1 MNTPRNPVQEVVS
14 WASEPTRPEVAA
26 PVNRTGFN
34 LESFITRHLAV
45 RRGPLPWDSR
55 GRKWELEV
63 CPFNAEHTGGCAV
76 VTEGTNGVIGFK
88 CQHNGCADKH
98 WRDVRERFE
107 GPRPESKSAAPVVP
121 AVVVPATITGEAL
134 FNRHASSVRILLRVE
149 DRPIMGDGLAMLAAE
164 QKAGKS
170 WVALQAAIAVSGG
183 PQLPGVQV
191 AETGPVLYAALE
203 EPQPRT
209 TGRLRMLA
217 PEGGSWLERLVFVY
231 DLLPLMGGGAEQLA
245 ALIEKVRPR
254 LLVIDT
260 LTAVVKARRS
270 GNSDVF
276 RSQYQEV
283 TRIRQIAE
291 LYGISVL
298 LIHHTRKGG
307 SDGVIE
313 SIAGTGGISAG
324 VDTVW
329 RLKRK
334 PEGSA
339 VLEVVGR
346 EVEECSF
353 ALRFE
358 KGTPFGWR
366 FEGDGVKLAVT
377 AERREICDLLREE
390 GGMTPKQIATEL
402 GRSRVNVRAMLRRMF
417 SDGLLTKEGTKY
429 LPTLSVSNRSNRE
442 SEGKENQ

>member
-1 MNTPRNPVQEVVS
+1 MARNPLHEVAS
-14 WASEPTRPEVAA
+14 WASEPTRPDEAGA
-26 PVNRTGFN
+26 HVNGAEFDV
-34 LESFITRHLAV
+34 ESFVARHLKV

-63 CPFNAEHTGGCAV
+63 CPFNAEHTGGSAV
-76 VTEGTNGVIGFK
+76 ITESNTGVIGFK
-88 CQHNGCADKH
+88 CHHSGCVDKH
-98 WRDVRERFE
+98 WQDVRALFD
-107 GPRPESKSAAPVVP
+107 GPRAARKP
-121 AVVVPATITGEAL
+121 AGCAEPSVGLPATVTGEDL
-134 FNRHASSVRILLRVE
+134 FNRQAASVRILLQV
-149 DRPIMGDGLAMLAAE
+149 DGRPIVGDGLTMLAAE

-183 PQLPGVQV
+183 PQFPGVQV
-191 AETGPVLYAALE
+191 VETGPALYAALE
-203 EPQPRT
+203 EPEPRT
-209 TGRLRMLA
+209 TGRLRKLA
-217 PEGGSWLERLVFVY
+217 PEGGPWLQRLVFVY
-231 DLLPLMGGGAEQLA
+231 DLLPLMGGGAEQLI

-291 LYGISVL
+291 VYGVSVL
-298 LIHHTRKGG
+298 LIHHTRKGS

-313 SIAGTGGISAG
+313 SIAGTGGISAA

-334 PEGSA
+334 PEGHA
-339 VLEVVGR
+339 VLEVLGR

-353 ALRFE
+353 ALCFE
-358 KGTPFGWR
+358 TGTPFGWR
-366 FEGDGVKLAVT
+366 FQGDGVKLAVT
-377 AERREICDLLREE
+377 AERREICDLLQEE
-390 GGMTPKQIATEL
+390 GGLTPKQIAIEL
-402 GRSRVNVRAMLRRMF
+402 GRSRVSVRAMLKRMLSDSLLVKQGAKYF
-417 SDGLLTKEGTKY
+417 S
-429 LPTLSVSNRSNRE
+429 TLSLSNGGNRE
-442 SEGKENQ
+442 SEAKENQ

>member
-1 MNTPRNPVQEVVS
+1 MSTPRNPVQEVVG
-14 WASEPTRPEVAA
+14 WASDPTQPEVAA
-26 PVNRTGFN
+26 PVNGTGFD
-34 LESFITRHLAV
+34 LDSFIARHLVV

-63 CPFNAEHTGGCAV
+63 CPFNPEHIGGCAV
-76 VTEGTNGVIGFK
+76 VIESHDGVIGFK
-88 CQHNGCADKH
+88 CQHHSCADKH
-98 WRDVRERFE
+98 WRDVRERLD
-107 GPRPESKSAAPVVP
+107 GARSESRSTNPVVP
-121 AVVVPATITGEAL
+121 TVALPSTITGEAL
-134 FNRHASSVRILLRVE
+134 FNRHTGSVRILLGVE

-170 WVALQAAIAVSGG
+170 WLALQIAIAVAGG
-183 PQLPGVQV
+183 PPLAGVQV
-191 AETGPVLYAALE
+191 TDTGPVLYAALE

-209 TGRLRMLA
+209 SGRLRMLA
-217 PEGGSWLERLVFVY
+217 PDGGPWLARLVFSY
-231 DLLPLMGGGAEQLA
+231 DLLPLMGGGAEQLI
-245 ALIEKVRPR
+245 LVVEKVQPR

-260 LTAVVKARRS
+260 LTAVIKARRS

-291 LYGISVL
+291 KYGLSVL

-307 SDGVIE
+307 SDGLIE
-313 SIAGTGGISAG
+313 SIAGTGGISAA

-334 PEGSA
+334 PEGHA

-358 KGTPFGWR
+358 RGTPFGWR
-366 FEGDGVKLAVT
+366 FEGDGVKLAIT

-390 GGMTPKQIATEL
+390 GGMTPKQIASDL
-402 GRSRVNVRAMLRRMF
+402 GRSRVSVRAMLKRML
-417 SDGLLTKEGTKY
+417 SDSLLTKEGTKY
-429 LPTLSVSNRSNRE
+429 FATLSVSNGSNRE